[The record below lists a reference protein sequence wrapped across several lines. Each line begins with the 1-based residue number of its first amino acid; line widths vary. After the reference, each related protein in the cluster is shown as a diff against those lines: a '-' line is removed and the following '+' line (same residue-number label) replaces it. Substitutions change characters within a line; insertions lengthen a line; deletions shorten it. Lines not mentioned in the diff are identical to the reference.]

1 MAAPRPGAAN
11 RPLIFMLAK
20 LNSVAVIGLKPQLVD
35 VEVDVS
41 NGKPDFFI
49 VGLGDA
55 AIQEARL
62 RIRLAIKNCNFPFPY
77 IKKIVVNLAPADL
90 KKEGPAFDLAMAVG
104 VLINELGLDLNV
116 ADSLFIGEL
125 SLEGNLRHTTGILPA
140 VIFAKEHGFKKIYL
154 PWINAREASLI
165 DGVEIYPVRNLIE
178 MVEHLTGQTLIAP
191 FKAEQFPVENEPEY
205 EVDMAYIAGQE
216 LAKRALEIAASGGH
230 NVLLS
235 GPPGSGKTLLAKA
248 MSAILPKMSFQEIL
262 EVTKIYSVAGLLHHD
277 FPLITQ
283 RPFRSPHHSAS
294 AISLIG
300 GGRIP
305 KPGEISLAHRGVLFL
320 DEFPEFTRQVLENLR
335 QPLEDGVVHIS
346 RVSGTL
352 AYPAR
357 FILVA
362 AQNPCPCGF
371 ASDSERHCT
380 CSPANIIRY
389 QQKISGPIIDRID
402 MQIEVPRLRYEQ
414 LATEKVA
421 ESSADIRQRVE
432 QARTR
437 QEQRFKDLPLL
448 YNSEMRPQDIK
459 EFCQIDSESIELLKA
474 AVNQFHLSGR
484 AYHRILKLARTIADL
499 EQSDIIKLTH
509 LAEALQ
515 YRFNK

>member
-1 MAAPRPGAAN
+1 
-11 RPLIFMLAK
+11 MLAK

-55 AIQEARL
+55 AIQEAKL
-62 RIRLAIKNCNFPFPY
+62 RIRLAIKNCNFSYPY
-77 IKKIVVNLAPADL
+77 LKKIVVNLAPADL
-90 KKEGPAFDLAMAVG
+90 KKEGPAFDLAMATG
-104 VLINELGLDLNV
+104 VLINELGLNLNLN
-116 ADSLFIGEL
+116 DSLFIGEL
-125 SLEGNLRHTTGILPA
+125 SLEGNLRHTSGILPA
-140 VIFAKEHGFKKIYL
+140 VIFAKEKGFKKIYI
-154 PWINAREASLI
+154 PWINAQEASLI
-165 DGVEIYPVRNLIE
+165 DGIEIYTVRNLIE
-178 MVEHLTGQTLIAP
+178 LVEHLTGQDLIEP
-191 FKAEQFPVENEPEY
+191 SKASQILNYSEPEN
-205 EVDMAYIAGQE
+205 EVDMAYITGQE

-248 MSAILPKMSFQEIL
+248 MSSILPKMTFNEVL

-277 FPLITQ
+277 YPLITQ
-283 RPFRSPHHSAS
+283 RPFRSPHHTAS
-294 AISLIG
+294 GISLIG

-305 KPGEISLAHRGVLFL
+305 RPGEISLAHRGVLFL
-320 DEFPEFTRQVLENLR
+320 DEFPEFPRQVLENLR
-335 QPLEDGVVHIS
+335 QPLEDGVINIS

-352 AYPAR
+352 SYPAR

-380 CSPANIIRY
+380 CSPGNIIRY

-402 MQIEVPRLRYEQ
+402 MQIEVPRLKFEQ
-414 LATEKVA
+414 LTAEKVA
-421 ESSADIRQRVE
+421 EPSSEIRKRVE
-432 QARTR
+432 VAR
-437 QEQRFKDLPLL
+437 EIQRNRFVNSAVL

-459 EFCQIDSESIELLKA
+459 EFCRVDADGSELLKV

-484 AYHRILKLARTIADL
+484 GYHRILKLARTIADL
-499 EQSDIIKLTH
+499 EQCANIKAGH